1 MLLGNFRRQG
11 GTPPPAPSWGCQRGS
26 DSSKGF
32 DTWWLAQP
40 QAHSNLCEQEGTGWG
55 AVWGETQERPRRRA
69 EGGRGSRGGEGVRGS
84 TWWER
89 SCCSQPGRAAGR
101 ASGLRNAQQTPP
113 ERPSVLGGPGSA
125 AGRCAAL
132 WRAVPPTLWR
142 DSGQEEKAGWGEGGA
157 LCVTSSE
164 KTDLDVPASFSQ
176 PTGKGVGS

>member
-1 MLLGNFRRQG
+1 MLLGNFRR
-11 GTPPPAPSWGCQRGS
+11 RGEH
-26 DSSKGF
+26 
-32 DTWWLAQP
+32 LLRP
-40 QAHSNLCEQEGTGWG
+40 RPG
-55 AVWGETQERPRRRA
+55 AVKEAATAAKDLTLGGWRSRRHIQTCVSRRGQDGARCGERRRR
-69 EGGRGSRGGEGVRGS
+69 GRGGGQGAGGSGGGEGVRGS

>member
-1 MLLGNFRRQG
+1 MG
-11 GTPPPAPSWGCQRGS
+11 RGVGR
-26 DSSKGF
+26 D
-32 DTWWLAQP
+32 A
-40 QAHSNLCEQEGTGWG
+40 
-55 AVWGETQERPRRRA
+55 GEAEA
-69 EGGRGSRGGEGVRGS
+69 EGRGREGERGRGGREGEHVVGAELLLPAR
-84 TWWER
+84 
-89 SCCSQPGRAAGR
+89 RAAGR

-176 PTGKGVGS
+176 PTGTGVGS